1 MALILF
7 LKQVKVMTTEQ
18 EKQNDSI
25 WWNFIEALSDEFIN
39 QTGFGMYAHITPLD
53 VHDVYQEFQQHQ
65 APIRS
70 FARDYVRS
78 CV

>member
-1 MALILF
+1 M
-7 LKQVKVMTTEQ
+7 KTEA

-39 QTGFGMYAHITPLD
+39 QTGFGIYAHITPLD
-53 VHDVYQEFQQHQ
+53 VHHVYKEYQQHQ
-65 APIRS
+65 EAPIRH

-78 CV
+78 YV